1 MRRTGT
7 GWQASCGWLPSRY
20 CAATATWVRATGI
33 FAHGLAPPKQS
44 RRWHATWPA
53 SSTASSPKVR
63 HGWIAEPNNTS
74 RTAKSVIWP
83 DFRLRPAHV
92 DSASCP
98 PRIKSPEMPLNRS
111 EFLESERR
119 RNSSFKSTY
128 SSTFVLCGSPERRAP
143 PVQPARRDAR
153 GASPSHGEPRSRE
166 DLHQPR
172 GASEPHDPH
181 VNAPLDAANQCV
193 FKEVGESRGRLLRS
207 PRLLRLLPD
216 SQVGCESR
224 LRWKQGSRIVFGNR
238 RSF

>member
-98 PRIKSPEMPLNRS
+98 PRIKSPEMSLNRS
-111 EFLESERR
+111 EFLESGRE
-119 RNSSFKSTY
+119 
-128 SSTFVLCGSPERRAP
+128 GSPNRSRDRKGALLALPIDLTLPYGRGSDWSTPYARILSIGRHLRRAHLGVAHP
-143 PVQPARRDAR
+143 QRFP
-153 GASPSHGEPRSRE
+153 
-166 DLHQPR
+166 
-172 GASEPHDPH
+172 
-181 VNAPLDAANQCV
+181 
-193 FKEVGESRGRLLRS
+193 
-207 PRLLRLLPD
+207 
-216 SQVGCESR
+216 
-224 LRWKQGSRIVFGNR
+224 
-238 RSF
+238 